1 MNAFAIRPA
10 SNSDCAKV
18 RALIFTVLE
27 EYDLEP
33 APKTTD
39 RDLDDLE
46 GFYAGGS
53 FDVLETPDGDIVGTV
68 GLWPLEEE
76 LGGRAVELR
85 KMYLKS
91 SARGKGLGKRLLV
104 HAIAR
109 ARDLGFARIELQT
122 NNALEEA
129 LGLYSKFGFVP
140 SERAD
145 LERRCDQAL
154 SLNLRKNESD

>member
-1 MNAFAIRPA
+1 
-10 SNSDCAKV
+10 
-18 RALIFTVLE
+18 
-27 EYDLEP
+27 
-33 APKTTD
+33 
-39 RDLDDLE
+39 
-46 GFYAGGS
+46 
-53 FDVLETPDGDIVGTV
+53 
-68 GLWPLEEE
+68 
-76 LGGRAVELR
+76 
-85 KMYLKS
+85 KS